1 MNLRRT
7 LLLGGVLLLVIAGAV
22 MVLVKSWGWYQGLVL
37 VPSVKPAIGSTAWA
51 PPPGS
56 VPIGS
61 SEVPLLNSEA
71 DSLLQNPQPLSPAS
85 VQRGKRSY
93 DAFCAAC
100 HGDDG
105 AGDGPVTKRSVF
117 KPPPLGPL
125 LPRRTDSSLYDTIRN
140 GGPIMPPH
148 DYRIPAAE
156 RWDLI
161 NYLRSLQPNE

>member
-7 LLLGGVLLLVIAGAV
+7 LLLGGVLLLVIAAAV
-22 MVLVKSWGWYQGLVL
+22 MVLVKSWGWYEGLVL

-56 VPIGS
+56 VPMWS
-61 SEVPLLNSEA
+61 SESPLSDDEA
-71 DSLLQNPQPLSPAS
+71 DSLLHNPHPLTTAS
-85 VQRGKRSY
+85 IQRGKRSY

-125 LPRRTDSSLYDTIRN
+125 LPQTTDDSLYGTIRN
-140 GGPIMPPH
+140 GSVIMPPH

-161 NYLRSLQPNE
+161 NYLRSIQPNE